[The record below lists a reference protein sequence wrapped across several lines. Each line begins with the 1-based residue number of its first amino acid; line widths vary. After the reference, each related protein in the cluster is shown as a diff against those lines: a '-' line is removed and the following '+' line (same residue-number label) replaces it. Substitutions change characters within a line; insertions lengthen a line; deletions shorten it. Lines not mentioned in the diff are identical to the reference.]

1 MRDLVLSF
9 AEKAV
14 DMVLGLAT
22 YPESQNQRPPVIAHR
37 GAWDSPN
44 CPENTLAAF
53 NRAKALGI
61 WGIEFDIH
69 FTRDNVPV
77 VNHDPGLLRGHEFDG
92 TICTMDFQELRK
104 SAPMVPSLKE
114 VLALSGLKFFPEIK
128 IPMTSGQ
135 LAILAEH
142 FKHLKPHDDYY
153 VLSLDPGLVREH
165 ASFPKTV
172 WILVGQLQLGK
183 LVEHS
188 IANQL
193 GGVAGHYLGM
203 NRELIARLKAVGQ
216 KSGVGFIP
224 NANLYRREWGRGV
237 DFIFTNTAS
246 HFATSSSKG

>member
-1 MRDLVLSF
+1 MTFLREQVLGV

-14 DMVLGLAT
+14 DLVLGLAS
-22 YPESQNQRPPVIAHR
+22 YPESQLNRPSVIAHR

-53 NRAKALGI
+53 NKAKELGI

-77 VNHDPGLLRGHEFDG
+77 VNHDPDLFRGHEVKGVVAAMAFA
-92 TICTMDFQELRK
+92 ELRK
-104 SAPMVPSLKE
+104 AAPMVPSLRE
-114 VLALSGLKFFPEIK
+114 VLGLKGLHFFPEIK
-128 IPMTSGQ
+128 TPLTPGQ
-135 LAILAEH
+135 LTILAEH

-153 VLSLDPGLVREH
+153 MLSLQPGLVRDH
-165 ASFPKTV
+165 TAFPKSC
-172 WILVGQLQLGK
+172 WILVGELALSK

-203 NRELIARLKAVGQ
+203 NRELIARLKAAGQ
-216 KSGVGFIP
+216 KAGVGFIP
-224 NANLYRREWGRGV
+224 NPNLFRREWGRGV
-237 DFIFTNTAS
+237 DFVFTNSAS
-246 HFATSSSKG
+246 RLGTL